1 MKKKNGSVSI
11 YIDISKPK
19 RVRIRK
25 TKTKKKEIF
34 YFPFMRKLN
43 NGGNH
48 MDPSGYSRQRYKLRA
63 QWA

>member
-25 TKTKKKEIF
+25 TKTKKKGNLL
-34 YFPFMRKLN
+34 FPFYEKIK
-43 NGGNH
+43 
-48 MDPSGYSRQRYKLRA
+48 QR
-63 QWA
+63 W